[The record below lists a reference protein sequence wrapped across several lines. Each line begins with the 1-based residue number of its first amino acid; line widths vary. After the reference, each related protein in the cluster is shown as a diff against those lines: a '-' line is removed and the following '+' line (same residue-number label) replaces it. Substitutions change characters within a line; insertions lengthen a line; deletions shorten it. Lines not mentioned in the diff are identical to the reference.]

1 MRVKLK
7 HKNEVHELKIE
18 QARFFENLKEDEVE
32 VEFFEDVFL
41 DLNLGMCLELL
52 EKYDLKYL
60 TQGLL
65 YFGFENM
72 LEKISDFLQTKEI
85 EDFFEKH
92 IEKVNWTC
100 LSGNPSLSETFFEKH
115 IKDVNWESLSGNPS
129 LSEAFF
135 EKHIKDVNWESLSKN
150 PSLSE
155 AFFEKHIKNVLW
167 GNIEENPSISEAFF
181 EKHKDKVDWMFLPLN
196 SSMSEIFFERHIDT
210 SEPKYKVYWPCL
222 SANPSLSEA
231 FFEKH
236 IDKVDWLALSRNP
249 SLSEAFFE
257 KYIDKVNWPGLSRNP
272 SLSEVFFEKY
282 LDTSGEAG
290 QKCKVNWSCL
300 SENLSLSE
308 AFFERHIEDVDWL
321 FLSTNPSMSEDFF
334 ERHVEDVDWKGIF
347 RNPSM
352 SENFFERHIE
362 DVNWVSL
369 SRVPLSVVFF
379 ERHVENVY
387 WWVLSSNCFSRVPW
401 RKFLKIEFS
410 DFSTIVIHRASSELN
425 EKSVDFSATSLQPLY
440 YRITVEN
447 EMVNV
452 IDMHGITVDM
462 LTQNTELLLRAHQT
476 YFRTLVKWP
485 IIQKLDTKKSKAWRI
500 FKEMTYRDAAKMI
513 SSHEKLPVFCFSRR
527 GIPPEYCL
535 VNDGSNHVL
544 AMSSKKSRDF
554 SMWKHCDI
562 LLAAV
567 DSTAQM
573 SCIDAD
579 IGKRPVSR
587 IMSTAWTLLAI
598 FLRACEE
605 RETDVYPNVVFQAAL
620 QYEILCN
627 WGDKLPLISPELSHI
642 VLLAHAAGCGDPQMT
657 AAYSDLITAAMHI

>member
-135 EKHIKDVNWESLSKN
+135 EKHIKDVNW
-150 PSLSE
+150 
-155 AFFEKHIKNVLW
+155 
-167 GNIEENPSISEAFF
+167 
-181 EKHKDKVDWMFLPLN
+181 
-196 SSMSEIFFERHIDT
+196 
-210 SEPKYKVYWPCL
+210 
-222 SANPSLSEA
+222 
-231 FFEKH
+231 
-236 IDKVDWLALSRNP
+236 LALSKNP

-300 SENLSLSE
+300 SENLS
-308 AFFERHIEDVDWL
+308 
-321 FLSTNPSMSEDFF
+321 MSED
-334 ERHVEDVDWKGIF
+334 
-347 RNPSM
+347 
-352 SENFFERHIE
+352 FFERHIE

-425 EKSVDFSATSLQPLY
+425 EKSVDFSATSLPPLY
-440 YRITVEN
+440 YPKT
-447 EMVNV
+447 
-452 IDMHGITVDM
+452 
-462 LTQNTELLLRAHQT
+462 
-476 YFRTLVKWP
+476 
-485 IIQKLDTKKSKAWRI
+485 
-500 FKEMTYRDAAKMI
+500 
-513 SSHEKLPVFCFSRR
+513 
-527 GIPPEYCL
+527 
-535 VNDGSNHVL
+535 
-544 AMSSKKSRDF
+544 
-554 SMWKHCDI
+554 
-562 LLAAV
+562 
-567 DSTAQM
+567 
-573 SCIDAD
+573 
-579 IGKRPVSR
+579 
-587 IMSTAWTLLAI
+587 
-598 FLRACEE
+598 
-605 RETDVYPNVVFQAAL
+605 
-620 QYEILCN
+620 
-627 WGDKLPLISPELSHI
+627 
-642 VLLAHAAGCGDPQMT
+642 
-657 AAYSDLITAAMHI
+657 

>member
-155 AFFEKHIKNVLW
+155 AFFEKHIKNVWW

-231 FFEKH
+231 FFEK
-236 IDKVDWLALSRNP
+236 
-249 SLSEAFFE
+249 
-257 KYIDKVNWPGLSRNP
+257 YIDKVNWPGLSRNP

-308 AFFERHIEDVDWL
+308 TFFERHIEDVDWVL
-321 FLSTNPSMSEDFF
+321 
-334 ERHVEDVDWKGIF
+334 
-347 RNPSM
+347 
-352 SENFFERHIE
+352 
-362 DVNWVSL
+362 L

>member
-135 EKHIKDVNWESLSKN
+135 EKHIKDVNW
-150 PSLSE
+150 
-155 AFFEKHIKNVLW
+155 
-167 GNIEENPSISEAFF
+167 
-181 EKHKDKVDWMFLPLN
+181 
-196 SSMSEIFFERHIDT
+196 
-210 SEPKYKVYWPCL
+210 
-222 SANPSLSEA
+222 
-231 FFEKH
+231 
-236 IDKVDWLALSRNP
+236 LALSKNP

-452 IDMHGITVDM
+452 IDMHGITIT
-462 LTQNTELLLRAHQT
+462 LT
-476 YFRTLVKWP
+476 
-485 IIQKLDTKKSKAWRI
+485 
-500 FKEMTYRDAAKMI
+500 I
-513 SSHEKLPVFCFSRR
+513 SF
-527 GIPPEYCL
+527 
-535 VNDGSNHVL
+535 
-544 AMSSKKSRDF
+544 
-554 SMWKHCDI
+554 
-562 LLAAV
+562 
-567 DSTAQM
+567 
-573 SCIDAD
+573 
-579 IGKRPVSR
+579 
-587 IMSTAWTLLAI
+587 
-598 FLRACEE
+598 
-605 RETDVYPNVVFQAAL
+605 
-620 QYEILCN
+620 
-627 WGDKLPLISPELSHI
+627 
-642 VLLAHAAGCGDPQMT
+642 
-657 AAYSDLITAAMHI
+657 